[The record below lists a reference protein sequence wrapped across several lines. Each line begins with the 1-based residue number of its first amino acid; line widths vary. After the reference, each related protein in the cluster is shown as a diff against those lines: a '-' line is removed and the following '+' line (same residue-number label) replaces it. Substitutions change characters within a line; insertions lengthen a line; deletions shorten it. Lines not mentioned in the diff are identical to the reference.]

1 MITEARVKA
10 TKYHPEKLPDSWFGA
25 VPNLAEVSPGIIDLK
40 RFAPF
45 LITLAD
51 IGLTPNAN
59 VELRARYD
67 TTRVASNTGPM
78 LVTEGA
84 TQEVGAW
91 RLPAKEVLYYTFY
104 GLIAVATYTSHHGLW
119 VVKPRVA
126 DKLLHGI
133 SLTPEERELNERLGI
148 SNTVEKGL
156 LPLPTS
162 LQIEREYH
170 VLAEET
176 RTASVNIALANTN
189 YTIES
194 LYPRAGQFV
203 VLTRLAA
210 PPGTTPQDIR
220 IVVDRDGDVE
230 IADLKTFPLSTAT
243 GGEIRCFLPAVRE
256 LRLSTIATVA
266 PGAHTFRYTIQHV
279 KLSNILRYRFGLV
292 GEDEI
297 PKDLA
302 DKVKGGIV

>member
-10 TKYHPEKLPDSWFGA
+10 TKYHPEKLPDSWFGN
-25 VPNLAEVSPGIIDLK
+25 VPNLAEVAPGIVDLK

-45 LITLAD
+45 VITLTD

-67 TTRVASNTGPM
+67 MTRVAANTAAM
-78 LVTEGA
+78 IVSAAA

-91 RLPAKEVLYYTFY
+91 RLPARDILHFTFY
-104 GLIAVATYTSHHGLW
+104 GLAGVANFTTHHGLW
-119 VVKPRVA
+119 VVKPTVA
-126 DKLLHGI
+126 DKLLYGI
-133 SLTPEERELNERLGI
+133 SLTPEERALNEKLGI

-156 LPLPTS
+156 LPLPVS
-162 LQIEREYH
+162 LQIEREYP
-170 VLAEET
+170 VMGEET
-176 RTASVNIALANTN
+176 HTASVNIALANTP
-189 YTIES
+189 YTIEN
-194 LYPRAGQFV
+194 LYPRPGEFI

-210 PPGTTPQDIR
+210 APGTAAQDIR
-220 IVVDRDGDVE
+220 IVLDRDGDVE

-243 GGEIRCFLPAVRE
+243 GGGISCFLPALRE

-266 PGAHTFRYTIQHV
+266 PGAHMFRFTIWRV
-279 KLSNILRYRFGLV
+279 KLNNILRFRFGLAS
-292 GEDEI
+292 EDEV

-302 DKVKGGIV
+302 DKVKGGVV